1 MKTNWKEEIK
11 KIKFD
16 ENGLVPAV
24 VQDFKTGEVLMVAY
38 MNEEALKRTLKTKR
52 SWFWSRSR
60 QEYWQKGATSG
71 NVQLVQDVRYDC
83 DTDTV
88 LLLVKQVGV
97 ACHTGEKTC
106 FFRSF
111 LGKDYEKSWLPFL
124 YKLQEV
130 VKKRQSELP
139 EGSYTVSLLKEGWP
153 KIEKKLKEELEEF
166 IEASQ
171 NEPKERKIAEAAD
184 FCYHLIV
191 ALTYLGISLE
201 EVERELSKRHR

>member
-1 MKTNWKEEIK
+1 MKKSWEEEIN

-16 ENGLVPAV
+16 RNGLVPAV
-24 VQDFKTGEVLMVAY
+24 VQDSETGEVLMVAY
-38 MNEEALKRTLKTKR
+38 MNEEALKRTLETKR

-71 NVQLVQDVRYDC
+71 NIQLVHDVRYDC
-83 DTDTV
+83 DTDTI
-88 LLLVKQVGV
+88 LLLVKQIGV
-97 ACHTGEKTC
+97 ACHTGEKSC

-111 LGKDYEKSWLPFL
+111 LEKDYEKSWLPFF

-130 VKKRQSELP
+130 VKKRQIELP
-139 EGSYTVSLLKEGWP
+139 QGSYTTALLKEGWP
-153 KIEKKLKEELEEF
+153 KIEEKLKEELEEF
-166 IEASQ
+166 IEASKS
-171 NEPKERKIAEAAD
+171 EPKERKIAEVAD

-201 EVERELSKRHR
+201 EVEGELSKRHR

>member
-1 MKTNWKEEIK
+1 MKNNWETEIK

-16 ENGLVPAV
+16 QSGLVPAV
-24 VQDFKTGEVLMVAY
+24 VQDNETGEVLMVAY
-38 MNEEALKRTLKTKR
+38 MNEEALRRTIETER

-71 NVQLVQDVRYDC
+71 NIQLVQDIRYDC
-83 DTDTV
+83 DTDTI

-97 ACHTGEKTC
+97 ACHTGEKSC
-106 FFRSF
+106 FFQSF
-111 LGKDYEKSWLPFL
+111 FKKEYEKSWLPFF

-130 VKKRQSELP
+130 IKKRQIELP
-139 EGSYTVSLLKEGWP
+139 EGSYTASLLKKGWT
-153 KIEKKLKEELEEF
+153 KIEEKLKEELEEF

-201 EVERELSKRHR
+201 DVERELCKRHR